1 MKHHVF
7 ITYLLHIIYITDRSS
22 SVKAFSLTV
31 SAMQLACIVLNV
43 LFKAKLL
50 AIHVP
55 SAHLKGFG
63 ARHFLLP
70 LVNIVT
76 WGLYHSMDTCCIE
89 LVSTITKYQQATIH
103 FICALLKY
111 HHNCNILYTHKI
123 SSTKHG

>member
-70 LVNIVT
+70 LVNSDL
-76 WGLYHSMDTCCIE
+76 GSLSFHGHMLYRTSFNHNKI
-89 LVSTITKYQQATIH
+89 STGQ
-103 FICALLKY
+103 
-111 HHNCNILYTHKI
+111 LYTSFVHF
-123 SSTKHG
+123 